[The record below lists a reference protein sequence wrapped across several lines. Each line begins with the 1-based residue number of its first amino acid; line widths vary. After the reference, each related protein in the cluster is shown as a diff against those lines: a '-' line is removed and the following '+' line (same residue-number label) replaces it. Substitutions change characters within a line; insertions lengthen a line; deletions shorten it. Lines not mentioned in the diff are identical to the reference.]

1 MWFESLDPEMFWTL
15 DDISRIPQWKLES
28 IVTGSASI
36 TQIVKDLI
44 EKYDDMDLSPSEQ
57 LILSNLKKIVS

>member
-28 IVTGSASI
+28 IINGSASI